1 MSIGA
6 NLVKKLREKT
16 GAGMMDCKRALEKA
30 DGDMDKA
37 TDYLREHGM
46 AQAAKKA
53 SRIAKEG
60 IIYSYIHPGD
70 KLGALLELNCETD
83 FVART
88 EDFKLLSKDIAMQIA
103 ATNPLVVLRSDLKP
117 ETLEKEKEIYQTQ
130 AKSEGKPEK
139 IIERIVEGKLEKYF
153 QEVCLLEQPFVKDQ
167 DRSVKDRIDETIAKL
182 GENITVKRFVRF
194 RLGDEAN

>member
-1 MSIGA
+1 MSISA
-6 NLVKKLREKT
+6 DLVKKLREKT

-30 DGDMDKA
+30 EGDMDKA
-37 TDYLREHGM
+37 IDHLRKQGM

-60 IIYSYIHPGD
+60 MIYSYIHPGD
-70 KLGALLELNCETD
+70 KLGVLLELNCETD

-88 EDFKLLSKDIAMQIA
+88 EDFRLLSKDIAMQIA
-103 ATNPLVVLRSDLKP
+103 ATNPLVVTRSDLKP
-117 ETLEKEKEIYQTQ
+117 EIIEKEKEIYRTQ
-130 AKSEGKPEK
+130 AKNEGKPEK

-167 DRSVKDRIDETIAKL
+167 DRSMKNRMDETIAKL
-182 GENITVKRFVRF
+182 GENIAVKRFVRF
-194 RLGDEAN
+194 RLGDETS